1 MLNAG
6 TCLLFD
12 FSLVIG
18 FMCLP
23 NLNATILSY
32 VPLSFGLRYL
42 LILLTVPC
50 TVVVFAMPEDFM
62 KCPYHMRFC
71 DFTLVKST
79 HTPVL
84 LWTSH
89 SSHGIHRK

>member
-6 TCLLFD
+6 TCLSFD

-18 FMCLP
+18 FMCIP

-32 VPLSFGLRYL
+32 VTLSFGLRYF

-50 TVVVFAMPEDFM
+50 KVVEVFAMPENFM
-62 KCPYHMRFC
+62 KCPYHMSFC
-71 DFTLVKST
+71 DFTLGRRLT
-79 HTPVL
+79 HTPV
-84 LWTSH
+84 
-89 SSHGIHRK
+89 